1 MMARTI
7 YLAVYSNGRK
17 PAHVAVFIP
26 TGDQGDKGKI
36 IHVVGNPATGFFLQ
50 FKRNYDFALDDRKY
64 QILTLATVEDR
75 LAKATVGNG
84 EPGEDT
90 IARDRLES
98 AATVVQPPGRS
109 ANPFDPSVGALG
121 SGFHCID

>member
-1 MMARTI
+1 MTRTL
-7 YLAVYSNGRK
+7 YLAIYSNGRK

-50 FKRNYDFALDDRKY
+50 FKHNYDFVLDDRKY
-64 QILTLATVEDR
+64 QIITLATVEDR
-75 LAKATVGNG
+75 LAKDTVGNG

-109 ANPFDPSVGALG
+109 ANPFDSSVGAI
-121 SGFHCID
+121 GFKWYRIG